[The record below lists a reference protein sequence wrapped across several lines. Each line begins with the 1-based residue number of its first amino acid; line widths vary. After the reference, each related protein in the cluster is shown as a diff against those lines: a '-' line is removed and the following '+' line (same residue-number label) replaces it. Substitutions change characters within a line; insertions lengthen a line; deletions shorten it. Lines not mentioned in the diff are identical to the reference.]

1 MCGKMQASG
10 LTEIIPFLCI
20 SATWGQ
26 HPASWF
32 FTDAGLQALF
42 SLLGPSWHQ
51 ASHLEALNN
60 WWLWHACLLIWQE
73 ILFYSYKVFLKKHLK
88 LEGKKKKNQ
97 TFKNNPDKVSRLSEQ
112 VFDRL
117 PQKCTMV
124 HFHQA
129 MAAARPESEQALYQ
143 RKVSLCDS
151 IEKTCWIEIQHLD
164 LNSLNSFCLI
174 FLHTLKLTNLISD

>member
-88 LEGKKKKNQ
+88 LEGWCQQRTTRHTSLVWLSIFGGAISDRRAIKPQ
-97 TFKNNPDKVSRLSEQ
+97 SHHWEIWVGEVLPMLVWLFPDTVSR
-112 VFDRL
+112 V
-117 PQKCTMV
+117 
-124 HFHQA
+124 HQA
-129 MAAARPESEQALYQ
+129 IKCRVHA
-143 RKVSLCDS
+143 
-151 IEKTCWIEIQHLD
+151 
-164 LNSLNSFCLI
+164 
-174 FLHTLKLTNLISD
+174 

>member
-88 LEGKKKKNQ
+88 LEGWCQQRTTRHTSLVWLSIFGGATIGQESHKASVSPLRNLGWWGFTHAGV
-97 TFKNNPDKVSRLSEQ
+97 TFSRHGE
-112 VFDRL
+112 
-117 PQKCTMV
+117 
-124 HFHQA
+124 
-129 MAAARPESEQALYQ
+129 
-143 RKVSLCDS
+143 
-151 IEKTCWIEIQHLD
+151 
-164 LNSLNSFCLI
+164 
-174 FLHTLKLTNLISD
+174 